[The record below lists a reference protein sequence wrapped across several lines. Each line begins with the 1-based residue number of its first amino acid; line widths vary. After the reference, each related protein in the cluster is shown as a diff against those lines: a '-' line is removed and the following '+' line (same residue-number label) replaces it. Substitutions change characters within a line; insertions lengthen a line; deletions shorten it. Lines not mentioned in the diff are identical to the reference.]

1 MIRWTLWTI
10 FTLALAAA
18 VHWAAVA
25 YTPELI
31 MSRVMGGMSKRSV
44 NAIAHT
50 ERATAASRTVVK
62 PSPDLLYSICVF
74 DVARAPLKVTTAA
87 PEGTYWSVAF
97 YAGNTDN
104 FFALNDT
111 AAGGKPATIILVG
124 QGQVLEPQPEGTLI
138 VSAPTTK
145 GLVLF
150 RTLIDS
156 DPREP
161 ELDRLRREA
170 KCEPLYYR

>member
-1 MIRWTLWTI
+1 VIRWAMWAI

-25 YTPELI
+25 YLPELI
-31 MSRVMGGMSKRSV
+31 MSRVMAGMSKKSV
-44 NAIAHT
+44 NAIVHDN
-50 ERATAASRTVVK
+50 RATAASRTVVK
-62 PSPDLLYSICVF
+62 PSPDLLYSHCVF
-74 DVARAPLKVTTAA
+74 DVTRAPLKVTTAA
-87 PEGTYWSVAF
+87 PDGTYWSVAF
-97 YAGNTDN
+97 YAANTDN

-111 AAGGKPATIILVG
+111 TAGGKSATIVLVG

-138 VSAPTTK
+138 VSAPTAK

-161 ELDRLRREA
+161 ELDRLRRDA